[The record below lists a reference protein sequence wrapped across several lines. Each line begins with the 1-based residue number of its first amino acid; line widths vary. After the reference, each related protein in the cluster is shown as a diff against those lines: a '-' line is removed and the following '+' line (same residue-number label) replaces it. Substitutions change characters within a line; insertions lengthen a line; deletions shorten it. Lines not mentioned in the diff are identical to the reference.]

1 MDLATLTTGA
11 RSWIES
17 DPAFPQVVRWYFN
30 GSVYLLAQKG
40 RRRNSEFPDQRWTRK
55 SSS

>member
-1 MDLATLTTGA
+1 MDLATLTTAA

-17 DPAFPQVVRWYFN
+17 DPAFLQIIRGYFN
-30 GSVYLLAQKG
+30 GGVYLLAQKG